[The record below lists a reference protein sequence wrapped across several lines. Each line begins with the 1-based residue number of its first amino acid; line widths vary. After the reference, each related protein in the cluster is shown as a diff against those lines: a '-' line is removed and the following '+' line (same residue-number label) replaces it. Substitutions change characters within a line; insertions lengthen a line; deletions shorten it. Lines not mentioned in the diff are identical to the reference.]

1 MDIVLYNN
9 LSDLN
14 HISKNIIA
22 LATVSAL
29 LKNETE
35 ITAPVVRLNSAMPPA
50 VNYCYIPAFER
61 YYYINKQNIIPGGI
75 NELSLQCDVL
85 MSFKSTILD
94 STVIAERSTN
104 HCNKSL
110 PDNLPLLAKRN
121 VIYKKLIGGIG
132 ESDFFGSDKPGG
144 ASYSLLLSVINTRGQ
159 TPTGVPTIS
168 FGSTVYASEVKL
180 LWNKV
185 ENATAYRVY
194 RKREGESEYQYLS
207 RIITAPD
214 DESYEYD
221 DVLETAGTYYYRVQ
235 AEDNQA
241 LGGYSNTL
249 TYTYEG

>member
-1 MDIVLYNN
+1 MDIVFYKN

-50 VNYCYIPAFER
+50 ANYCYIPAFER

-194 RKREGESEYQYLS
+194 RKRDGESEYQQLS
-207 RIITAPD
+207 RIITAPG

-235 AEDNQA
+235 AENNQA

>member
-1 MDIVLYNN
+1 MTLTLYQNQSEIN
-9 LSDLN
+9 YLN
-14 HISKNIIA
+14 KSLLEI
-22 LATVSAL
+22 ATVSAV
-29 LKNETE
+29 LKSDMD
-35 ITAPVVRLNSAMPPA
+35 ISKPVIKLKSALPPNS
-50 VNYCYIPAFER
+50 NYCYIQVFGR
-61 YYYINKQNIIPGGI
+61 YYFITAQKILPGGI
-75 NELSLQCDVL
+75 NELTLDCDVL

-110 PDNLPLLAKRN
+110 PDNIPLLAKRN

-194 RKREGESEYQYLS
+194 RKRDGESEYQYLS

-214 DESYEYD
+214 DVSYEYN

-235 AEDNQA
+235 AENNQA

>member
-1 MDIVLYNN
+1 MEIVLYEN

-35 ITAPVVRLNSAMPPA
+35 ITAPVVRLKSAMPPA
-50 VNYCYIPAFER
+50 ANYCYIPAFER

-85 MSFKSTILD
+85 MSFKSTILV

-132 ESDFFGSDKPGG
+132 ESDFFGSDKTTGS
-144 ASYSLLLSVINTRGQ
+144 SYSILLSVINSRGD
-159 TPTGVPTIS
+159 TPETVPTLS
-168 FGSTVYASEVKL
+168 FNSSTTHDFQVGL
-180 LWNKV
+180 IWNRV
-185 ENATAYRVY
+185 ENATAYHVY
-194 RKREGESEYQYLS
+194 RKVNDGEYTFFHTVNDSGTSGDIYLDF
-207 RIITAPD
+207 A
-214 DESYEYD
+214 
-221 DVLETAGTYYYRVQ
+221 LETTGTFYFKVQ
-235 AEDNQA
+235 VENNGAI
-241 LGGYSNTL
+241 GGFSNSV

>member
-22 LATVSAL
+22 LATVSAM

-50 VNYCYIPAFER
+50 ANYCYIPAFER
-61 YYYINKQNIIPGGI
+61 YYYINKQNILPGGI

-144 ASYSLLLSVINTRGQ
+144 ASYSLLLSVINSRGQ
-159 TPTGVPTIS
+159 APGGVPTIS
-168 FGSTVYASEVKL
+168 FGSTVDASVVRL

-185 ENATAYRVY
+185 DNATAYRVY
-194 RKREGESEYQYLS
+194 RKSGESEYQQLT
-207 RIITAPD
+207 RIITAPG

-221 DVLETAGTYYYRVQ
+221 DVLEVAGTYYYRVQ
-235 AEDNQA
+235 AENNQA
-241 LGGYSNTL
+241 LGDYSNIL

>member
-1 MDIVLYNN
+1 MDIVLYKN

-14 HISKNIIA
+14 HISKNIIS
-22 LATVSAL
+22 LATVSAV

-35 ITAPVVRLNSAMPPA
+35 ITSPVIRLKTAMPPGA
-50 VNYCYIPAFER
+50 NYCYIPAFER

-85 MSFKSTILD
+85 MSFKSIILD

-144 ASYSLLLSVINTRGQ
+144 ASYSILLSVINARGQ
-159 TPTGVPTIS
+159 APGGVPTIS
-168 FGSTVYASEVKL
+168 FGSTINASEVRL

-185 ENATAYRVY
+185 DNATAYRVY
-194 RKREGESEYQYLS
+194 RKSGESEYQQLT
-207 RIITAPD
+207 RIITAPG

-221 DVLETAGTYYYRVQ
+221 DVLEAAGTYYYRVQ
-235 AEDNQA
+235 AENNQA
-241 LGGYSNTL
+241 LGDYSNIL
-249 TYTYEG
+249 TYTYGG

>member
-1 MDIVLYNN
+1 MDIVLYKN

-29 LKNETE
+29 MKNETE
-35 ITAPVVRLNSAMPPA
+35 ITAPVVRLNSALPPSA
-50 VNYCYIPAFER
+50 NYCYIPAFER

-85 MSFKSTILD
+85 MSFKATILD

-194 RKREGESEYQYLS
+194 RKRDGESEYQQLS
-207 RIITAPD
+207 RIITAPG
-214 DESYEYD
+214 DENYEYD

-235 AEDNQA
+235 AENNQA

>member
-1 MDIVLYNN
+1 MDLVLYKN

-14 HISKNIIA
+14 HISKNITA

-35 ITAPVVRLNSAMPPA
+35 ITTPVVRLKSAMPPGA
-50 VNYCYIPAFER
+50 NYCYIPAFER

-75 NELSLQCDVL
+75 NELTLQCDVL
-85 MSFKSTILD
+85 MSFKSTILN

-144 ASYSLLLSVINTRGQ
+144 TSYSLLLSVINTRGQ
-159 TPTGVPTIS
+159 APGGVPTIS
-168 FGSTVYASEVKL
+168 FGSTIYASEVRL

-185 ENATAYRVY
+185 DNATAYRVY
-194 RKREGESEYQYLS
+194 RKSGESEYQQLM
-207 RIITAPD
+207 RIIVAPG

-221 DVLETAGTYYYRVQ
+221 DALETAGTYYYRVQ
-235 AEDNQA
+235 AENKQA
-241 LGGYSNTL
+241 LGDYSNTL

>member
-1 MDIVLYNN
+1 MTITLYNN
-9 LSDLN
+9 SSELNFLSKVITEL
-14 HISKNIIA
+14 ITTTA
-22 LATVSAL
+22 V
-29 LKNETE
+29 LKDDTE
-35 ITAPVVRLNSAMPPA
+35 ISAPVVQLKSALPPTA
-50 VNYCYIPAFER
+50 NYCYIPAFER

-94 STVIAERSTN
+94 SAVIAERSTN

-110 PDNLPLLAKRN
+110 PDNIPLLAKRN

-194 RKREGESEYQYLS
+194 RKRDGESEYQQLS

-235 AEDNQA
+235 AENNQA

>member
-1 MDIVLYNN
+1 MDIVLYKN

-35 ITAPVVRLNSAMPPA
+35 ISAPVVRLNSAMPPA
-50 VNYCYIPAFER
+50 ANYCYIPAFER
-61 YYYINKQNIIPGGI
+61 YYYINKQNIMPGGI

-194 RKREGESEYQYLS
+194 RKRDGESDYQYLS

-221 DVLETAGTYYYRVQ
+221 DVLETVGTYYYRVQ
-235 AEDNQA
+235 AENNQA

>member
-1 MDIVLYNN
+1 MDIVLYKN

-14 HISKNIIA
+14 YISKNIIA

-35 ITAPVVRLNSAMPPA
+35 ITSPVVRLNSAMPPA
-50 VNYCYIPAFER
+50 ANYCYIPAFER

-85 MSFKSTILD
+85 MSFKATILD

-132 ESDFFGSDKPGG
+132 ESDFFGSDKTTGS
-144 ASYSLLLSVINTRGQ
+144 SYSILLSVINSRGD
-159 TPTGVPTIS
+159 TPETVPTLS
-168 FGSTVYASEVKL
+168 FNSSTTHDSQVGL
-180 LWNKV
+180 IWNRV
-185 ENATAYRVY
+185 ENATAYHVY
-194 RKREGESEYQYLS
+194 RKVNDGEYTFFHTVNDSGTTGDIYLDF
-207 RIITAPD
+207 A
-214 DESYEYD
+214 
-221 DVLETAGTYYYRVQ
+221 LETTGTFYFKVQ
-235 AEDNQA
+235 VENNGAI
-241 LGGYSNTL
+241 GGFSNVV
-249 TYTYEG
+249 TYTYAG

>member
-1 MDIVLYNN
+1 MDIILYKN
-9 LSDLN
+9 LSGLN
-14 HISKNIIA
+14 HISKNIIS

-29 LKNETE
+29 LKNDTE
-35 ITAPVVRLNSAMPPA
+35 ITAPIVRLKSAMPPTA
-50 VNYCYIPAFER
+50 NYCYIPAFER

-85 MSFKSTILD
+85 MSFKPTILD

-159 TPTGVPTIS
+159 APGGVPTIS

-185 ENATAYRVY
+185 DNATAYRVY
-194 RKREGESEYQYLS
+194 RKSDSESEYQQLT
-207 RIITAPD
+207 RIITAPG

-221 DVLETAGTYYYRVQ
+221 DVLDVADTYYYRVQ
-235 AEDNQA
+235 AENKQA
-241 LGGYSNTL
+241 LGDYSNIL
-249 TYTYEG
+249 TYVYEG

>member
-1 MDIVLYNN
+1 MDIVLYKN

-50 VNYCYIPAFER
+50 ANYCYIPAFER

-85 MSFKSTILD
+85 MSFKGTILD

-121 VIYKKLIGGIG
+121 VIYKKLNGGIG
-132 ESDFFGSDKPGG
+132 ESDFFGSDKTTGS
-144 ASYSLLLSVINTRGQ
+144 SYSILLSVINSRGD
-159 TPTGVPTIS
+159 TPEVVPTLS
-168 FGSTVYASEVKL
+168 LNSSTTHDFQVGL
-180 LWNKV
+180 IWNRV
-185 ENATAYRVY
+185 ENATAYHVY
-194 RKREGESEYQYLS
+194 RKVNDGEYTFFHTVNDSGTSGDIYLDF
-207 RIITAPD
+207 A
-214 DESYEYD
+214 
-221 DVLETAGTYYYRVQ
+221 LETTGTFYFRVQ
-235 AEDNQA
+235 VENNGAI
-241 LGGYSNTL
+241 GGFSNSV